1 MNNSNFLNSSAKIL
15 SLSILGSGGD
25 DVDKTGEVL
34 DVRCV
39 VRKGYADDAC
49 DAFQILPRNRETD
62 HDMFRGNVVLK
73 QPLDYRNR
81 QIYRLPIT
89 VYDGVHSVDEEI
101 VFNVMDVQNSPPV
114 FKVFAP

>member
-1 MNNSNFLNSSAKIL
+1 MT
-15 SLSILGSGGD
+15 

-81 QIYRLPIT
+81 QVWWWLLLMIFHGKKIT
-89 VYDGVHSVDEEI
+89 
-101 VFNVMDVQNSPPV
+101 DVSTSNNDLFRTKELLFWHNEV
-114 FKVFAP
+114 KR

>member
-1 MNNSNFLNSSAKIL
+1 MT
-15 SLSILGSGGD
+15 

-62 HDMFRGNVVLK
+62 HDMFRGNVVLR

-81 QIYRLPIT
+81 QVWSLLLMFSLGKKITDVLQIMICLAPIVRELLIWNNEVKIKQLT
-89 VYDGVHSVDEEI
+89 TPGNH
-101 VFNVMDVQNSPPV
+101 
-114 FKVFAP
+114 